1 MARRTARRHPDP
13 FLGWGTLGLK
23 TLEMM
28 AASSG
33 VIQHRT
39 NRKNSAAQLFEM
51 GNEKIQA
58 AIEASHA
65 MTRQWMRMSAQLS
78 GPAQWAA
85 LYASALTPFHTRA
98 LANARRARSR

>member
-1 MARRTARRHPDP
+1 MTKRTARRHPDP
-13 FLGWGTLGLK
+13 FLGWGALGLK

-39 NRKNSAAQLFEM
+39 NRKNSAAQWFEM

-65 MTRQWMRMSAQLS
+65 MTRQWMRMGVQP

-85 LYASALTPFHTRA
+85 LYASALAPFHSRA
-98 LANARRARSR
+98 VANARRSRSR